1 MLSIVDSFGLIG
13 INGYKVKVEVD
24 INRGLPSFDVVGL
37 ADTSIKEAKQRVR
50 SAIKNL
56 GLDFP
61 INKITINLAPADT
74 KKEGSFYDLPIA
86 IGILT
91 ATGQAII
98 KNIKDYAFIGELS
111 LDGSL
116 RKINGVLPMLITAR
130 ELGIKNIFIPYDN
143 KKEASYIEGI
153 NIYAVKTLKEVV
165 DYINRNLIL
174 SPIEKT
180 SYKVMQQQNIYA
192 TDFSLIKGQA
202 SAKRALEISAAGG
215 HNVIMIGPPGS
226 GKTMLAR
233 AYPSILPDMTFEE
246 ALEVTKIH
254 STAGVLDNNIG
265 LVVNRPFRA
274 PHHTAT
280 TIALTG
286 GGRNAKPG
294 EISLAHNG
302 VLFLDEMPEH
312 TRNTIEAL
320 RQPLEDGIIT
330 ISRNTQSIEYPA
342 NFVLLASM
350 NPCPCGNYGSHQREC
365 KCSPVQ
371 IHKYLARLSGPL
383 MDRIDLHIEVDA
395 VSYEELSSVDYK
407 EEDSKTIRERVCRA
421 REIQLNRFAGTN
433 IYSNAKMTNAMVK
446 KYCKISDE
454 ANNILATAF
463 KKMNLSARAYNRI
476 LKVARTIADLE
487 GNENIET
494 SNIMEAIGYRNLDE
508 KYWV

>member
-1 MLSIVDSFGLIG
+1 M
-13 INGYKVKVEVD
+13 
-24 INRGLPSFDVVGL
+24 
-37 ADTSIKEAKQRVR
+37 
-50 SAIKNL
+50 
-56 GLDFP
+56 
-61 INKITINLAPADT
+61 
-74 KKEGSFYDLPIA
+74 
-86 IGILT
+86 
-91 ATGQAII
+91 
-98 KNIKDYAFIGELS
+98 
-111 LDGSL
+111 DGSL

-286 GGRNAKPG
+286 GGRNAKP
-294 EISLAHNG
+294 
-302 VLFLDEMPEH
+302 
-312 TRNTIEAL
+312 
-320 RQPLEDGIIT
+320 
-330 ISRNTQSIEYPA
+330 ISRS
-342 NFVLLASM
+342 
-350 NPCPCGNYGSHQREC
+350 CHR
-365 KCSPVQ
+365 
-371 IHKYLARLSGPL
+371 R
-383 MDRIDLHIEVDA
+383 
-395 VSYEELSSVDYK
+395 
-407 EEDSKTIRERVCRA
+407 
-421 REIQLNRFAGTN
+421 
-433 IYSNAKMTNAMVK
+433 
-446 KYCKISDE
+446 
-454 ANNILATAF
+454 
-463 KKMNLSARAYNRI
+463 
-476 LKVARTIADLE
+476 
-487 GNENIET
+487 
-494 SNIMEAIGYRNLDE
+494 
-508 KYWV
+508 